1 MLIKGIFTKLDA
13 LTKYDMK
20 IYRLILI
27 TILSMSFGMSR
38 AQNSE
43 FENFLLGGVDDAN
56 LLLGHYISP
65 ALKGMGY
72 GFNNGWY
79 NTAKP
84 HKTLGFDLMIIPLN
98 VAFVPDEDQSFV
110 FNNTDYNNTRLVSG
124 TSAVLPTVAGI
135 DSEELLENFITDPA
149 LPGGELILGRFSA
162 PDGIADDLEKIK
174 LNRVAIPAPVV
185 QVGVGIYKGT
195 DIKIRW
201 LPFIS
206 QDNLKF
212 KYFGIGGM
220 HSISQWIPALKNVP
234 FLDISAVFGF
244 TNIYAEYAIPT
255 TNTIQTTDAIAV
267 YEVNTLTYQL
277 LVSAHVSVITGYIGL
292 GMDNYKTTFKM
303 LGQYT
308 LQYPDA
314 TDGLGN
320 SIPVP
325 DQILTNPINFE
336 EKGEGGFRTTVGARL
351 KFAVFTIHGDYTI
364 REYNTLTVGIGFSVR

>member
-149 LPGGELILGRFSA
+149 LPGGELILGRF
-162 PDGIADDLEKIK
+162 
-174 LNRVAIPAPVV
+174 
-185 QVGVGIYKGT
+185 
-195 DIKIRW
+195 
-201 LPFIS
+201 
-206 QDNLKF
+206 
-212 KYFGIGGM
+212 
-220 HSISQWIPALKNVP
+220 
-234 FLDISAVFGF
+234 
-244 TNIYAEYAIPT
+244 
-255 TNTIQTTDAIAV
+255 
-267 YEVNTLTYQL
+267 
-277 LVSAHVSVITGYIGL
+277 
-292 GMDNYKTTFKM
+292 
-303 LGQYT
+303 
-308 LQYPDA
+308 
-314 TDGLGN
+314 
-320 SIPVP
+320 
-325 DQILTNPINFE
+325 
-336 EKGEGGFRTTVGARL
+336 
-351 KFAVFTIHGDYTI
+351 
-364 REYNTLTVGIGFSVR
+364 